1 MKVKDYNSSDATLRR
16 QHLDK
21 WHTFSKITPTTRAT
35 QGWRQGKVVVKDTAL
50 TLPAGTL
57 TLASTTQ
64 VRYVHATVTAGTNSF
79 IAFSAGDLVT
89 FTTSNHASIT
99 AATVLEVAQTT
110 IADGVNGSQIVF
122 KQTPDDVLA
131 TMGSSNL
138 TVLAGTVSVARQ
150 ASAEATSTVSVASPT
165 VDSVTIKAHGIPI
178 YNNFNQKFYN
188 AYLPY
193 HFGGPNVNVPKDT
206 GALFIPF
213 CLYPGSYQ
221 PSGHINVS
229 RAREFYLEY
238 SSSVVD
244 TNTPGTLVVAASAIN
259 FLLIS
264 DGSAKLLWHSD
275 KINFIASTI
284 VLCNTPFIRE
294 SLDIPQWVY

>member
-21 WHTFSKITPTTRAT
+21 WHTFSKITPTSRST
-35 QGWRQGKVVVKDTAL
+35 QGWRQGQVKLVNSAVSLQAGVFNNSGSATAQL
-50 TLPAGTL
+50 TYTTTATAGSYFGSIL
-57 TLASTTQ
+57 VGDVL
-64 VRYVHATVTAGTNSF
+64 TVTR
-79 IAFSAGDLVT
+79 
-89 FTTSNHASIT
+89 TSNSA
-99 AATVLEVAQTT
+99 VVE
-110 IADGVNGSQIVF
+110 
-122 KQTPDDVLA
+122 
-131 TMGSSNL
+131 L
-138 TVLAGTVSVARQ
+138 TVVAKVDAASAASVLTFNKLVGDVNSTSIFGTTNLAQSDVSVSQSRPT
-150 ASAEATSTVSVASPT
+150 SAEATTTVSVASPT

-178 YNNFNQKFYN
+178 YNGFVDSFYN

-275 KINFIASTI
+275 KSNFIASTI

-294 SLDIPQWVY
+294 SLDMPLQVC